1 VCLPRGMFALRMG
14 EGTVTE
20 GWLHDTLEQLIASI
34 RALLDVT
41 GVAFVTVDE
50 DRAAIRPAAAWF
62 TNEDASRAFTP
73 LLARPYEPERG
84 GVTEAAVESGTAV
97 LIPSMGDW
105 PGADG
110 LRARLAEHLDPGVA
124 ELAWDY
130 YRTASFIS
138 APVRTAGGRTFGVL
152 AISSNPPLR
161 PLSAEDLRSIE
172 GFARLA
178 ALALERSELLE
189 REAGLRREEGLLNRA
204 LQAVAASIDL
214 EAVYRAIVD
223 QAAELSGGTTVLLT
237 RYDMG
242 QGELRHV
249 AGRGVSERLVRA
261 RFRLGEG
268 MIGRVAAS
276 GQPYVSREADEEQF
290 VRWVVETQRIR
301 SFMHVP
307 ITLGARLF
315 GVLSATHEVPGRF
328 GEDDL
333 RRLAALGVG
342 AAGAIAHALEFEH
355 ERRIARALTA
365 GFVPAPPDP
374 QTGLELGLVYE
385 PVAHQVGGGD
395 VFGVWTQPS
404 GAVAVLIGDVSGKGL
419 EVAAISAMVRYFV
432 EARAW
437 DTESPAEV
445 LAQANRILR
454 MRLRRG
460 GFVTAFFAIVD
471 DGRVRYSNAGHP
483 PPCLLRAGGGSEPLP
498 GSGLPL
504 GVEDD
509 GRHEEREVTL
519 ELGDVLFAATDGL
532 LETRRA
538 GQFFGDDRLSGLLSE
553 YGRTAPPQKLAEIVF
568 GAAQEWAPVLHDD
581 VVVLALRRAPEVE
594 LRDEPASSPAA
605 QALYAEYQA
614 LVRERLGEAF
624 EPTEDIFATE
634 RAFEEERAGFVVLY
648 ARGVPV
654 ACGGFRSLGPEVAE
668 IKRMFVT
675 AGARHQGHARRVLAE
690 LERRAASHGA
700 QRVRLLSTGVL
711 REAQVLYA
719 SAGYAEAEVME
730 VAGRRD
736 VWLEK
741 NL

>member
-1 VCLPRGMFALRMG
+1 MA

-20 GWLHDTLEQLIASI
+20 GWLHDTLEQLIEQI

-50 DRAAIRPAAAWF
+50 DREAIRPAAAWF
-62 TNEDASRAFTP
+62 VNQEASRAFSP

-97 LIPSMGDW
+97 LIPRIGEW
-105 PGADG
+105 PGAEG
-110 LRARLAEHLDPGVA
+110 LRERVS
-124 ELAWDY
+124 ELAWEW

-161 PLSAEDLRSIE
+161 ALTAEDLRTIE
-172 GFARLA
+172 VFAKLA

-189 REAGLRREEGLLNRA
+189 REEGLRREEGLLNRA

-214 EAVYRAIVD
+214 DAVYRAIVE
-223 QAAELSGGTTVLLT
+223 QAGELSGATMVLLT
-237 RYDMG
+237 RYDPA
-242 QGELRHV
+242 QAELRHV
-249 AGRGVSERLVRA
+249 AGRGVSERLAAA

-276 GQPYVSREADEEQF
+276 GRPYVSRAADEGTF
-290 VRWVVETQRIR
+290 VRWVVETQGVG

-307 ITLGARLF
+307 ITLGGRLF

-365 GFVPAPPDP
+365 GFVPEPPDP

-385 PVAHQVGGGD
+385 PVAHEAGGGD
-395 VFGVWTQPS
+395 VFGVWTLPS
-404 GAVAVLIGDVSGKGL
+404 LAVAVLIGDVSGKGL
-419 EVAAISAMVRYFV
+419 EVAAASAMVRYFV

-445 LAQANRILR
+445 LAQTNRILR
-454 MRLRRG
+454 TRLRRG
-460 GFVTAFFAIVD
+460 GFATAFLAVVD
-471 DGRVRYSNAGHP
+471 HGRLRYCNAGHP
-483 PPCLLRAGGGSEPLP
+483 PPCLLREGGGSEPLP

-509 GRHEEREVTL
+509 GQHEEREV
-519 ELGDVLFAATDGL
+519 EFHRGDVLFAATDGL
-532 LETRRA
+532 LEVRRERR
-538 GQFFGDDRLSGLLSE
+538 FFGDDRLPELLAE
-553 YGRTAPPQKLAEIVF
+553 HAHTMPPQQLAERVF
-568 GAAQEWAPVLHDD
+568 AEAQEWTPVLHDD
-581 VVVLALRRAPEVE
+581 VVVLALRRAPELE

-605 QALYAEYQA
+605 RALYAEYQA
-614 LVRERLGEAF
+614 LVRERLGEEF
-624 EPTEDIFATE
+624 EPTDEIFASE

-648 ARGVPV
+648 ARGIPV
-654 ACGGFRSLGPEVAE
+654 ACGGYRSLGPEVSE

-690 LERRAASHGA
+690 LEWRCKEHGA
-700 QRVRLLSTGVL
+700 RRIRLLSTEVL
-711 REAQVLYA
+711 AEARALYA
-719 SAGYAEAEVME
+719 SAGYEEAEVMH
-730 VAGRRD
+730 VGGRRD
-736 VWLEK
+736 VWLERT
-741 NL
+741 L

>member
-1 VCLPRGMFALRMG
+1 M
-14 EGTVTE
+14 
-20 GWLHDTLEQLIASI
+20 
-34 RALLDVT
+34 
-41 GVAFVTVDE
+41 
-50 DRAAIRPAAAWF
+50 
-62 TNEDASRAFTP
+62 
-73 LLARPYEPERG
+73 
-84 GVTEAAVESGTAV
+84 
-97 LIPSMGDW
+97 
-105 PGADG
+105 
-110 LRARLAEHLDPGVA
+110 
-124 ELAWDY
+124 
-130 YRTASFIS
+130 
-138 APVRTAGGRTFGVL
+138 RTAGGRTFGVL

-161 PLSAEDLRSIE
+161 ALNAEDLRTIE
-172 GFARLA
+172 VFARLA

-214 EAVYRAIVD
+214 EAVYRAIVE
-223 QAAELSGGTTVLLT
+223 QAGELSGATKVLLT
-237 RYDMG
+237 RYDPG

-249 AGRGVSERLVRA
+249 AGRGVSERLAGA

-276 GQPYVSREADEEQF
+276 GQPYVSQAADESVF
-290 VRWVVETQRIR
+290 IRWVVETQGAR

-307 ITLGARLF
+307 ITLGGRLF

-365 GFVPAPPDP
+365 GFVPEPPDP

-385 PVAHQVGGGD
+385 PVAHEVGGGD
-395 VFGVWTQPS
+395 VFGVWTLPS
-404 GAVAVLIGDVSGKGL
+404 LAVAVLIGDVSGKGL
-419 EVAAISAMVRYFV
+419 EVAAASAMVRFFV

-445 LAQANRILR
+445 LAQTNRILR
-454 MRLRRG
+454 TRLRRG
-460 GFVTAFFAIVD
+460 GFATAFLAVVD
-471 DGRVRYSNAGHP
+471 HGRLRYCNAGHP
-483 PPCLLRAGGGSEPLP
+483 PPCLLREGGESEPLP

-509 GRHEEREVTL
+509 GRHEEREV
-519 ELGDVLFAATDGL
+519 EFHRGDVLFAATDGL
-532 LETRRA
+532 LEVRREGA
-538 GQFFGDDRLSGLLSE
+538 SSATTGCPSCSRS
-553 YGRTAPPQKLAEIVF
+553 TAARRRRSSSPSSCSR
-568 GAAQEWAPVLHDD
+568 AAQEWTPVLHDD
-581 VVVLALRRAPEVE
+581 VVVLALRRAPELE

-605 QALYAEYQA
+605 RALYAEYQA
-614 LVRERLGEAF
+614 LVRERLGEEF
-624 EPTEDIFATE
+624 EPTDEIFASE

-648 ARGVPV
+648 ARGIPV
-654 ACGGFRSLGPEVAE
+654 ACGGYRSLGPEVSE

-690 LERRAASHGA
+690 LEWRCKEHGA
-700 QRVRLLSTGVL
+700 RRIRLLSTEVL
-711 REAQVLYA
+711 AEARALYA
-719 SAGYAEAEVME
+719 SAGYAEAEVMH
-730 VAGRRD
+730 AGGRRD

-741 NL
+741 TL

>member
-1 VCLPRGMFALRMG
+1 VCPTLGMVASMA

-20 GWLHDTLEQLIASI
+20 GWLHDTLEQLIEQI

-50 DRAAIRPAAAWF
+50 DREAIRPAAAWF
-62 TNEDASRAFTP
+62 VNQDASRAFSP

-84 GVTEAAVESGTAV
+84 GVTEAAIESGTAV
-97 LIPSMGDW
+97 LIPRMGEW
-105 PGADG
+105 PGAEG
-110 LRARLAEHLDPGVA
+110 LRERVS
-124 ELAWDY
+124 ELAWEW

-161 PLSAEDLRSIE
+161 ALTAEDLRTIE
-172 GFARLA
+172 VFAKLA

-189 REAGLRREEGLLNRA
+189 REEGLRREEGLLNRA

-214 EAVYRAIVD
+214 DAVYRAIVE
-223 QAAELSGGTTVLLT
+223 QAGELSGATMVMLT
-237 RYDMG
+237 RYDPA
-242 QGELRHV
+242 QAELRHV
-249 AGRGVSERLVRA
+249 AGRGVSERLAGA

-276 GQPYVSREADEEQF
+276 GRPYVSQAADESDF
-290 VRWVVETQRIR
+290 IRWVVETQGAR

-307 ITLGARLF
+307 ITLGGRLF
-315 GVLSATHEVPGRF
+315 GVLSATHEVSGRF

-365 GFVPAPPDP
+365 GFVPEPPDP

-385 PVAHQVGGGD
+385 PVAHEAGGGD
-395 VFGVWTQPS
+395 VFGVWTLPS
-404 GAVAVLIGDVSGKGL
+404 LAVAVLIGDVSGKGL
-419 EVAAISAMVRYFV
+419 EVAAASAMVRYFV

-437 DTESPAEV
+437 DTESPAAV

-454 MRLRRG
+454 TRLRRG
-460 GFVTAFFAIVD
+460 GFATAFLAVVD
-471 DGRVRYSNAGHP
+471 HGRLRYCNAGHP
-483 PPCLLRAGGGSEPLP
+483 PPCLLREGGESEPLP

-509 GRHEEREVTL
+509 GHHEEREV
-519 ELGDVLFAATDGL
+519 EFHRGDVLFAATDGL
-532 LETRRA
+532 LEVRRERR
-538 GQFFGDDRLSGLLSE
+538 FFGDDRLPQLLAE
-553 YGRTAPPQKLAEIVF
+553 HGRTTPPQELAERVF
-568 GAAQEWAPVLHDD
+568 AEAQEWTPVLHDD
-581 VVVLALRRAPEVE
+581 VVVLVLRRAPELE
-594 LRDEPASSPAA
+594 LRDEPAGSPAA
-605 QALYAEYQA
+605 RALYGEYQA
-614 LVRERLGEAF
+614 LVRERLGEEF
-624 EPTEDIFATE
+624 EPTDEIFASE

-648 ARGVPV
+648 ARGIPV
-654 ACGGFRSLGPEVAE
+654 ACGGYRSLGPEVSE

-690 LERRAASHGA
+690 LEWRCKEYGARRI
-700 QRVRLLSTGVL
+700 RLLSTEVL
-711 REAQVLYA
+711 AEARALYA
-719 SAGYAEAEVME
+719 SAGYEEAEVMH
-730 VAGRRD
+730 AGGRRD

-741 NL
+741 TL